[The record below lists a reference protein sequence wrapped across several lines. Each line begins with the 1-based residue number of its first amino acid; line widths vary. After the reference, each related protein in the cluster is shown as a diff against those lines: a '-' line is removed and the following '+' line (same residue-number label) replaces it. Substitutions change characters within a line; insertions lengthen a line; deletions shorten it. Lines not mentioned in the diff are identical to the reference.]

1 MTIYD
6 LKKNKH
12 LYSYVE
18 DRTYSSIEDRFL
30 RNTLKA
36 LDHLHKTNALTIS
49 YKDEDE
55 VETVDIIDV
64 LIADTENDI
73 KIGYSKGKNFYS
85 PGHNAI
91 GFYDTH
97 GVYFRKNHRKKWFSS
112 NKGYNSPMA
121 VLAHELI
128 HCYNELYETED
139 YHARKK
145 NTSSRGK
152 KIDQAGRDLSFPNQE
167 EVFVIRMTNQV
178 ARRLGEDIR
187 SNYGRSYYEVEDVR
201 DTRKKGKRKNGRIAQ
216 IFKHSTSKN

>member
-6 LKKNKH
+6 LKRQTH
-12 LYSYVE
+12 LYSYKE
-18 DRTYSSIEDRFL
+18 NRDYTLIEDRFL

-36 LDHLHKTNALTIS
+36 LDYLHKTNALTIT
-49 YKDEDE
+49 YKDDGE

-64 LIADTENDI
+64 LTADTDNDI
-73 KIGYSKGKNFYS
+73 KIGYSRARNFYS
-85 PGHNAI
+85 PSHNAI

-97 GVYFRKNHRKKWFSS
+97 GVYFRKNHRKRWFSS

-139 YHARKK
+139 YHARKR

-152 KIDQAGRDLSFPNQE
+152 KIDGAGHDLSYPNE
-167 EVFVIRMTNQV
+167 EEAFVIRMTNQV
-178 ARRLGEDIR
+178 ARRLGEDVR

-201 DTRKKGKRKNGRIAQ
+201 DTRKKGKQKNGRIAQ
-216 IFKHSTSKN
+216 IFGHSASKN